1 MGIIWGMPT
10 LIEQSGI
17 EENIK
22 LCKMLGLDFIQLN
35 MNMPDYQP
43 NDLDVE
49 KLTFLMNKHNIFY
62 TVHMPEELDI
72 ANFNDK
78 IRKANIEVLCD
89 VIELSKQLKIPI
101 INMHM
106 NMGIYFT
113 LPTERI
119 YLYEKYGSSYMKKIN
134 IFGDLVEKLLKGSN
148 IKLSIENTGIYDID
162 YITKAVD
169 NLIKKESIILTWDIG
184 HDYSSGNKDEIYIRS
199 NINKIKHM
207 HIHDAIGEKN
217 HLPAFS
223 GEIDIKEKLE
233 VGMINNSTCVLE
245 TKTIK
250 GLKESIYNLQA
261 KGVAIRRC
269 SNNNIR

>member
-22 LCKMLGLDFIQLN
+22 LCKMLGLDFIELN

-43 NDLDVE
+43 NVLEVE
-49 KLTFLMNKHNIFY
+49 KLTYLMNKHNIFY
-62 TVHMPEELDI
+62 TIHMPEELDI

-78 IRKANIEVLCD
+78 IRKANIEVVSD
-89 VIELSKQLKIPI
+89 VIKLSKKLKIPI

-119 YLYEKYGSSYMKKIN
+119 YLYEKYQSSYMKKIS
-134 IFGDLVEKLLKGSN
+134 IFGDLVEELLKGSN
-148 IKLSIENTGIYDID
+148 IKLSIENTGIYDIA

-169 NLIKKESIILTWDIG
+169 NLMEKESIILTWDIG
-184 HDYSSGNKDEIYIRS
+184 HDYSSGNKDEIYIKS
-199 NINKIKHM
+199 SINKIRHM
-207 HIHDAIGEKN
+207 HIHDAIGKN
-217 HLPAFS
+217 DHLPAFS
-223 GEIDIKEKLE
+223 GEIDIIKKLE

-261 KGVAIRRC
+261 KGFAIGRR
-269 SNNNIR
+269 SNNKIR